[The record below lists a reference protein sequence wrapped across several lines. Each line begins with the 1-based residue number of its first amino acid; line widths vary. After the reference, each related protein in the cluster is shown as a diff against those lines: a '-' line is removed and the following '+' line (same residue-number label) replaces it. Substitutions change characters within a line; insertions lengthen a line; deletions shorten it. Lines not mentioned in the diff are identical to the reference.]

1 MTDLDTSAAAVRRV
15 IDNLPEDDDYAAP
28 MLQALSAD
36 LEAMRAERDG
46 LLKRVA
52 ELEGAMRP
60 CLAMLDALVA
70 ESGKSVEYGE
80 EDAFRR
86 GEWFE
91 AEDVAAI
98 AATRAALSGEAG
110 E

>member
-1 MTDLDTSAAAVRRV
+1 MKVNTSSKEKLLNDFFGPRCGDFEPECAGCVAWRAFDT
-15 IDNLPEDDDYAAP
+15 
-28 MLQALSAD
+28 
-36 LEAMRAERDG
+36 MRAERDA

-86 GEWFE
+86 GEWFD